1 MRGRYGEAEQL
12 YRGLIDDDDRLRGP
26 DHRQTLAARY
36 NLARMIGLQGRYRE
50 AEELGRQVLADRRT
64 LLDEDHPDN
73 LAQAVPP

>member
-1 MRGRYGEAEQL
+1 
-12 YRGLIDDDDRLRGP
+12 
-26 DHRQTLAARY
+26 
-36 NLARMIGLQGRYRE
+36 MIGLQGRYRE